1 MASWC
6 DLKVVSPTTRG
17 DLRVF
22 PGSGTAPKAST
33 LNWEANILALANAA
47 IVPLDGAGTMTVQV
61 DGAGTVDIFFDVN
74 GYFQ

>member
-1 MASWC
+1 MSINAAVWA
-6 DLKVVSPTTRG
+6 PTTRG

-22 PGSGTAPKAST
+22 PGSGIAPNAST

-47 IVPLDGAGTMTVQV
+47 VVPLNAAGAITVQV
-61 DGAGTVDIFFDVN
+61 DGPGTVDIFFDVN